1 MFISSSADVV
11 FFGWPNARSCDAAMP
26 HEEPSMTRAI
36 AVATAARRTMAA
48 ILASTAL
55 MLVSTTSA
63 FAQAPPSEGPPINIG
78 IYVGSSIDS
87 FAAGDLRKYINPDD
101 SGTLSEHLIAGFDF
115 DYQLAGRGKR
125 SLWLYGETV
134 HGARSG
140 EVDCSENANA
150 SQDTCKIASLDAP
163 SPAAPLAIF
172 RKATT
177 LEGMIG
183 LRGEVAEL
191 GRVGARSALYLKG
204 QLGFISVAGRGG
216 DLVDVHHAG
225 VGLRLKEGAFTDSYF
240 EVGYG
245 RDDLFVK
252 NTGRTKIDAYLTFG
266 RASLP
271 KAKPFFQMVIDS
283 DFKSG
288 PDNIQ
293 TFFGLDLDVL
303 ELFK

>member
-1 MFISSSADVV
+1 
-11 FFGWPNARSCDAAMP
+11 
-26 HEEPSMTRAI
+26 MTRAI
-36 AVATAARRTMAA
+36 GTDARRTLAA
-48 ILASTAL
+48 ILASTV
-55 MLVSTTSA
+55 LVLVPSAPA
-63 FAQAPPSEGPPINIG
+63 FAQAPPSASPINIG

-101 SGTLSEHLIAGFDF
+101 SGTLSEHLVAGFDF
-115 DYQLAGRGKR
+115 DYQLATRGKR

-140 EVDCSENANA
+140 EVDCSEDANA
-150 SQDTCKIASLDAP
+150 AKDACKIASLDVP
-163 SPAAPLAIF
+163 SPSGALAIF

-191 GRVGARSALYLKG
+191 GPEGAHSALYLKG
-204 QLGFISVAGRGG
+204 QLGFLSVAGRGG
-216 DLVDVHHAG
+216 DLVDMHHAG
-225 VGLRLKEGAFTDSYF
+225 VGLRLKEGVFADSYF

-252 NTGRTKIDAYLTFG
+252 NTGRTRIDAYLTFG
-266 RASLP
+266 RASTP

-283 DFKSG
+283 DFKPG

>member
-1 MFISSSADVV
+1 
-11 FFGWPNARSCDAAMP
+11 
-26 HEEPSMTRAI
+26 MTGSIDTLTRRT
-36 AVATAARRTMAA
+36 VAT
-48 ILASTAL
+48 I
-55 MLVSTTSA
+55 LVSMLAVLACSA
-63 FAQAPPSEGPPINIG
+63 AVFAQTAPAESPINIG
-78 IYVGSSIDS
+78 IFVGSSIDS
-87 FAAGDLRKYINPDD
+87 FAAGDLRKYINPND
-101 SGTLSEHLIAGFDF
+101 SGTLSEQLVAGFDF
-115 DYQLAGRGKR
+115 DYQLAAGRKR

-140 EVDCSENANA
+140 EVDCSEDANA
-150 SQDTCKIASLDAP
+150 TKDACKIASLDTP
-163 SPAAPLAIF
+163 SSLAPLAIF

-183 LRGEVAEL
+183 LRGELAEL
-191 GRVGARSALYLKG
+191 GPPGARSAFYLKG
-204 QLGFISVAGRGG
+204 QLGFLSVAGRGG
-216 DLVDVHHAG
+216 DLVDMHHAG
-225 VGLRLKEGAFTDSYF
+225 VGLRLKEGAFTNSYF

-245 RDDLFVK
+245 RNDLFDK

-266 RASLP
+266 RASNP

-283 DFKSG
+283 DFKPG